1 MRYLIKIKKII
12 EKAGKTAIEKQSN
25 AKAHHKKDR
34 TWVTQV
40 DFFIENFLKKELKKV
55 LDAGFI
61 GEETNHKNKEEMYW
75 VVDPIDGTRA
85 YKQKLDDY
93 AVMIALM
100 KKDQVLI
107 GAVYHPALKR
117 LFYAEK
123 GKGSYMFWNNQK
135 IRLKVSKTKVLKE
148 SFYAYGYRDECPEG
162 IKQMQEYERK
172 IVPKISNKLI
182 NFSSGLG
189 ICDVARGSVDFVT
202 YNKIYLWD
210 MAAPSLILEEAGG
223 KITNFQGRKNLNSP
237 TCIASNKLLHDKI
250 LSLLS

>member
-1 MRYLIKIKKII
+1 MKYLEKIRAII
-12 EKAGKTAIEKQSN
+12 EKAGQIAIAKQSQ
-25 AKAHHKKDR
+25 AKAQHKKDH
-34 TWVTQV
+34 TWVTEV
-40 DFFIENFLKKELKKV
+40 DIFIECFLKKELKKV
-55 LDAGFI
+55 LDVGFI
-61 GEETNHKNKEEMYW
+61 GEETSHENKEELYW

-100 KKDQVLI
+100 KKDKVLM
-107 GAVYHPALKR
+107 GAVYHPALNR

-123 GKGSYMFWNNQK
+123 DQGSYMFWSNK
-135 IRLKVSKTKVLKE
+135 KTRLKVSQIKDLKQ

-162 IKQMQEYERK
+162 LKQMQEYERK

-202 YNKIYLWD
+202 YDRVYLWD

-223 KITNFQGRKNLNSP
+223 RITNFFGQKNLNDHA
-237 TCIASNKLLHDKI
+237 CIASNKILHERIIKLLA
-250 LSLLS
+250 